1 MHPIEIGIMIV
12 FGPALLILYTSII
25 ESMIECVRN
34 IKKKKN
40 VNSEKEYFVGYLLSF
55 LLLVVVT
62 LLMIKGVVG
71 V

>member
-12 FGPALLILYTSII
+12 FGTALLILYTSII

-40 VNSEKEYFVGYLLSF
+40 VNSEKGYFVGYLLSF